1 MRVERHRGFSLI
13 EILVAVFV
21 IVMVASVVV
30 LNVSSP
36 TRDRLAQ
43 DAAQQFARTLNYAL
57 EEAEY
62 ANAVYGLF
70 AERVTSDSRDILLT
84 YKRIEDNRWVSVN
97 DQVLSQ
103 ALRFDAELEVDLEV
117 EGTLVDIKARPVETE
132 QWQPVLRL
140 LPSGEMSAG
149 RLIVTDDNDTSRFW
163 RVEWTIFGGATAILE
178 QP

>member
-1 MRVERHRGFSLI
+1 MQAQHHRGFSLI

-21 IVMVASVVV
+21 IVMVASVVM

-36 TRDRLAQ
+36 TRDRLAE

-62 ANAVYGLF
+62 ANTVYGVF
-70 AERVTSDSRDILLT
+70 VERQTFDAPAIVFS
-84 YKRIEDNRWVSVN
+84 YKQIDNNRWVGIN
-97 DQVLSQ
+97 DEVLGL
-103 ALRFDAELEVDLEV
+103 ALRLDSELDVDLEI
-117 EGTLVDIKARPVETE
+117 EGTVVDIKPRPAEAE

-149 RLIVTDDNDTSRFW
+149 RLIIEDKNDRSRFW
-163 RVEWTIFGGATAILE
+163 RVDWTIFGQAEAILE

>member
-1 MRVERHRGFSLI
+1 MQAQRHRGFSLI

-21 IVMVASVVV
+21 IVMVASVVM

-36 TRDRLAQ
+36 TRDRLAE

-62 ANAVYGLF
+62 ANTVYGLF
-70 AERVTSDSRDILLT
+70 AERETSDAGGIAFT
-84 YKRIEDNRWVSVN
+84 YKRIDDNRWVSVT
-97 DQVLSQ
+97 DTVLSVV
-103 ALRFDAELEVDLEV
+103 LRFDPELDLELEI
-117 EGTLVDIKARPVETE
+117 EGTVVDVTARPVETE

-149 RLIVTDDNDTSRFW
+149 RLIIEDSNEGARFW
-163 RVEWTIFGGATAILE
+163 RVDWTIFGGAKATLE

>member
-1 MRVERHRGFSLI
+1 MRAQRHRGFSLI

-21 IVMVASVVV
+21 IVMVASVVM

-36 TRDRLAQ
+36 KRDRLAE
-43 DAAQQFARTLNYAL
+43 DAAQQFERTLNYAL

-62 ANAVYGLF
+62 ANMVYGLF
-70 AERVTSDSRDILLT
+70 VERENSGMGNIIFT
-84 YKRIEDNRWVSVN
+84 YKQIDDNQWVGVN

-103 ALRFDAELEVDLEV
+103 AVRFDTELEIDLEI
-117 EGTLVDIKARPVETE
+117 EGTLVEINARPVEAE

-149 RLIVTDDNDTSRFW
+149 RLIVEDKNDTSRFW
-163 RVEWTIFGGATAILE
+163 RVEWTIFGGAKATLE

>member
-1 MRVERHRGFSLI
+1 MQAQYHRGFSLI

-21 IVMVASVVV
+21 IVMVASVVM

-36 TRDRLAQ
+36 KRDRLAE

-62 ANAVYGLF
+62 ANTVYGVF
-70 AERVTSDSRDILLT
+70 AERETSDVPAIVLS
-84 YKRIEDNRWVSVN
+84 YKQIDNNRWVGVN
-97 DQVLSQ
+97 DEVLGQVQ
-103 ALRFDAELEVDLEV
+103 RFDAELEVDLEI
-117 EGTLVDIKARPVETE
+117 EGTVVDIKARPTEAE

-149 RLIVTDDNDTSRFW
+149 RLIIQDSNDTTRFW
-163 RVEWTIFGGATAILE
+163 RVDWTIFGQAKAMLE

>member
-1 MRVERHRGFSLI
+1 MRAQRHRGFSLI

-21 IVMVASVVV
+21 VVMVASVVM

-36 TRDRLAQ
+36 KRDRLAE

-62 ANAVYGLF
+62 ANTVYGLF
-70 AERVTSDSRDILLT
+70 VERDNAGTGNVVFT
-84 YKRIEDNRWVSVN
+84 YQHIDDNQWVRAN

-103 ALRFDAELEVDLEV
+103 TLRFDAELEIDLEI
-117 EGTLVDIKARPVETE
+117 EGALVDINGRTAEPQ

-140 LPSGEMSAG
+140 MPSGEMSAG
-149 RLIVTDDNDTSRFW
+149 RLIVADKKDTARFW
-163 RVEWTIFGGATAILE
+163 RVDWTIFGGAKATLE

>member
-1 MRVERHRGFSLI
+1 MQAQYYRGFSLI

-21 IVMVASVVV
+21 IVMVASVVM

-36 TRDRLAQ
+36 KRDRLAE

-62 ANAVYGLF
+62 ANTVYGVF
-70 AERVTSDSRDILLT
+70 AERETSDDRGIAFTFKHID
-84 YKRIEDNRWVSVN
+84 DNRWVSVN
-97 DQVLSQ
+97 DEVLSQ
-103 ALRFDAELEVDLEV
+103 ALRFDAELDIDLEI
-117 EGTLVDIKARPVETE
+117 EGTLVDIRARPVETE
-132 QWQPVLRL
+132 QWRPVLRL

-149 RLIVTDDNDTSRFW
+149 RLIVEDRNDRSRFW
-163 RVEWTIFGGATAILE
+163 RVDWTIFGGAKATLE